1 MDNSSRTDPAAGG
14 GGDDLRPMR
23 REPLRLWDWFLPFF
37 AMLAV
42 LAAVYLLSGKGSTT
56 AHLVFL
62 FGYLSIACTFLPL
75 PSAWLVILAA
85 APEAG
90 GGFGL
95 PPLLVATVGAIG
107 TAIGNMHDYYL
118 LTFLY
123 KYEGVDR
130 VRRTR
135 WYGRVADWYN
145 RAPFGTLAAG
155 SFLPIPIDF
164 VRLLAISEGYSRLR
178 FVLGSLVG
186 RWPRYF
192 LFALMA
198 REFNLTWQWVL
209 GIAGA
214 TVALGMWR
222 GLPPLVRKLQD
233 RRRGRGNAR
242 ETPE

>member
-1 MDNSSRTDPAAGG
+1 MANSSRPDPAP
-14 GGDDLRPMR
+14 GDPQDLRPIA
-23 REPLRLWDWFLPFF
+23 REPLSLWAWFLPFF

-42 LAAVYLLSGKGSTT
+42 LVAVYLISGKGSTT
-56 AHLVFL
+56 AHVVFL
-62 FGYLSIACTFLPL
+62 FGYLSVACTCLPL
-75 PSAWLVILAA
+75 PTAWLAILAA

-95 PPLLVATVGAIG
+95 HPLVVATVGALG

-130 VRRTR
+130 IRRTR
-135 WYGRVADWYN
+135 WYLRVAGWYN

-164 VRLLAISEGYSRLR
+164 VRLLAISEGYSRLK
-178 FVLGSLVG
+178 FALGSLVG
-186 RWPRYF
+186 RWPRY
-192 LFALMA
+192 LMFAVMA

-214 TVALGMWR
+214 TVVLGMWR
-222 GLPPLVRKLQD
+222 GLPPLVRKMHA
-233 RRRGRGNAR
+233 RRRAQQAS
-242 ETPE
+242 EEKSE

>member
-1 MDNSSRTDPAAGG
+1 MVNSSRPDGAS
-14 GGDDLRPMR
+14 GDSCDLRPMQ
-23 REPLRLWDWFLPFF
+23 REPLRLWEWFLPFF
-37 AMLAV
+37 GMLAV
-42 LAAVYLLSGKGSTT
+42 LVVVYLVSGKGSTA

-62 FGYLSIACTFLPL
+62 FGYLSVACTFLPL
-75 PSAWLVILAA
+75 PTAWLVILAA

-95 PPLLVATVGAIG
+95 HPLVVATVGALG
-107 TAIGNMHDYYL
+107 TAVGNMHDYYL

-130 VRRTR
+130 IRRTR
-135 WYGRVADWYN
+135 WYLRVAGWYN

-155 SFLPIPIDF
+155 AFLPIPVDF
-164 VRLLAISEGYSRLR
+164 VRLLAISEGYSRLK

-186 RWPRYF
+186 RWPRY
-192 LFALMA
+192 LAFAMLA

-214 TVALGMWR
+214 TVALGLWR
-222 GLPPLVRKLQD
+222 GLPPLVRKVRLRLRSRQ
-233 RRRGRGNAR
+233 GQE
-242 ETPE
+242 ETSE